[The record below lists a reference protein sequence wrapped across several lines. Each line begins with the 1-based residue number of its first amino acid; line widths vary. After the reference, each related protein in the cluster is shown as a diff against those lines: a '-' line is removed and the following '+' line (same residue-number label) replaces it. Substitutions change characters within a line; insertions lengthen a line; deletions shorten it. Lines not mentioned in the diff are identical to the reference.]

1 MIVTVDH
8 DIRVAFL
15 ERLEER
21 LYGEVVAVRPAGAE
35 ERLVPIG
42 EGAGRRM
49 RREVC
54 AQPFILGR
62 TGLAAADGQALAVQH
77 DDVPFSEFVAIVA
90 GLRVSRRLAE
100 IVKVGR
106 RSGRM
111 KFVIAWSGPSAGFD
125 AAPGLVVANE
135 ILFGAVAIREIA
147 VG

>member
-8 DIRVAFL
+8 DIRVAFI

-49 RREVC
+49 RREVR

-62 TGLAAADGQALAVQH
+62 TGLAAADGLALAVQH
-77 DDVPFSEFVAIVA
+77 DDVPRTKFVAVIA
-90 GLRVSRRLAE
+90 GLQVTGSSAK
-100 IVKVGR
+100 IMKVR
-106 RSGRM
+106 
-111 KFVIAWSGPSAGFD
+111 
-125 AAPGLVVANE
+125 
-135 ILFGAVAIREIA
+135 
-147 VG
+147 